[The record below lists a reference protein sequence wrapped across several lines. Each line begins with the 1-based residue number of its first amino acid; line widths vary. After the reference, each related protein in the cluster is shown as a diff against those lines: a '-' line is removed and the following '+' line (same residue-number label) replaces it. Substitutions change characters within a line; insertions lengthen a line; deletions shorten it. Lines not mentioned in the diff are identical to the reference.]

1 MIIRPYFSDI
11 RLASAV
17 DIDEHY
23 IIFDDFVKMLLREEE
38 NLANLRFQKALSQV
52 DNPMKF
58 RHSRRDIAR
67 MKTVLRERTLTP
79 KSTPARESAPKANS

>member
-1 MIIRPYFSDI
+1 MKAHELRQLSDEELKKRI
-11 RLASAV
+11 Q
-17 DIDEHY
+17 D
-23 IIFDDFVKMLLREEE
+23 EEE

-52 DNPMKF
+52 ENPMKF